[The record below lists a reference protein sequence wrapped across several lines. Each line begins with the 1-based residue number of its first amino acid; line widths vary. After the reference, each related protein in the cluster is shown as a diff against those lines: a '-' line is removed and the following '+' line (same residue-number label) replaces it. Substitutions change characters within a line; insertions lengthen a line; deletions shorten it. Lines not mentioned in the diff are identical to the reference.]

1 MCRSII
7 DLRRRDE
14 PAGRGEVEAAARQFV
29 RRVSGFR
36 EPSVANREAFEAAI
50 DAIADATD
58 ALLDTLVVGGRPVRG
73 APEAD

>member
-1 MCRSII
+1 
-7 DLRRRDE
+7 
-14 PAGRGEVEAAARQFV
+14 
-29 RRVSGFR
+29 
-36 EPSVANREAFEAAI
+36 VANREAFEAAI